1 MQAPESLGD
10 VAVPA
15 HRTVGFE
22 DVGNLARLKFS
33 PLHGLVVGTEQGR
46 SMVQM
51 LEWADLL
58 AAKHATLPFI
68 PSGYDV
74 PNEAVLRVNFDLLEA
89 LLAAVLTRSPSGTLA
104 EPQRGLGEECSDGR
118 LSRGNSNSFAGL
130 GLRTS
135 NQAFA
140 AKIKVGANARDRA
153 KYE

>member
-15 HRTVGFE
+15 HRTVGFK

-51 LEWADLL
+51 LEWAELL

-68 PSGYDV
+68 PSGYDFQ
-74 PNEAVLRVNFDLLEA
+74 NEAVLRVNFDLLEA
-89 LLAAVLTRSPSGTLA
+89 LLAAVLTLRPSRTFFEMKSGF
-104 EPQRGLGEECSDGR
+104 REEGSDGR
-118 LSRGNSNSFAGL
+118 LSRGNFNRFAGL

-153 KYE
+153 K

>member
-15 HRTVGFE
+15 HRTVSFK

-33 PLHGLVVGTEQGR
+33 PLHGLMVGTEQGR

-74 PNEAVLRVNFDLLEA
+74 PDEAVLGVNFDLLEA
-89 LLAAVLTRSPSGTLA
+89 LLAAALPLGPTRTLFQVKSG
-104 EPQRGLGEECSDGR
+104 
-118 LSRGNSNSFAGL
+118 
-130 GLRTS
+130 
-135 NQAFA
+135 
-140 AKIKVGANARDRA
+140 
-153 KYE
+153 